1 MQASRGVWGHAPPWE
16 IFVIYLP
23 KFPFLGSDRIL
34 TRFQLGKF
42 FIIKNIFIMNNLT
55 DFCKMVET
63 GVDPHLICLFEHH
76 VKVLM
81 CLTFS

>member
-1 MQASRGVWGHAPPWE
+1 M
-16 IFVIYLP
+16 
-23 KFPFLGSDRIL
+23 K
-34 TRFQLGKF
+34 
-42 FIIKNIFIMNNLT
+42 NLT

-63 GVDPHLICLFEHH
+63 GVDPHLICLLERH

>member
-1 MQASRGVWGHAPPWE
+1 MLPLGKF
-16 IFVIYLP
+16 FVIYLP

-34 TRFQLGKF
+34 TRFQLGKL
-42 FIIKNIFIMNNLT
+42 FIIKNIFIMKNLT

-63 GVDPHLICLFEHH
+63 GVYAHLICLFERH